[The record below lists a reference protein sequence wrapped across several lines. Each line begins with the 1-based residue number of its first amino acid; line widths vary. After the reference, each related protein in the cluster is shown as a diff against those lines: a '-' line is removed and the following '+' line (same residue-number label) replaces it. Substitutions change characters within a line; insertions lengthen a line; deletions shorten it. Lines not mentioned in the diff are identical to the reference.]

1 MSVVGVG
8 PVGRSGDDAANQ
20 RPCQQLGEPSTGKA
34 DKEKTR
40 TQPLQISKRQLVQ
53 DSKDGEATA
62 ERVAVYSLYLGFSK
76 FTFLNL

>member
-40 TQPLQISKRQLVQ
+40 TQPLQISKRQLVL
-53 DSKDGEATA
+53 DSTMEMQAHKAL
-62 ERVAVYSLYLGFSK
+62 RSIVRIWVSV
-76 FTFLNL
+76 NLLS